1 MRKNMKTALSL
12 LSVMLIASCFSFKA
26 SAHKNM
32 DEGWKERIKAE
43 KVAFLTS
50 EIGLTPEEAQV
61 FWPVY
66 NEISQTKKELQAKV
80 KESYMALI
88 KALNEDNT
96 TDKEIDKLLDEYL
109 AAKQAVQ
116 DAGKGNA
123 AKYRKV
129 LSSKKVA
136 KLYIAEEK
144 FRRQNIRN
152 LKGHKPHGG
161 PHAGPQGHQHRGPQ
175 GCPPAGKP
183 APGAQN

>member
-66 NEISQTKKELQAKV
+66 NQVEAEKDAAMREVIKSYKELRNATEEGRSAK
-80 KESYMALI
+80 ELS
-88 KALNEDNT
+88 D
-96 TDKEIDKLLDEYL
+96 LLDKHIEAQKNLRAMENGIAERY
-109 AAKQAVQ
+109 KAVLPVE
-116 DAGKGNA
+116 
-123 AKYRKV
+123 KV
-129 LSSKKVA
+129 VR
-136 KLYIAEEK
+136 LYVGEEK
-144 FRRQNIRN
+144 FRRHHIRKMKSGN
-152 LKGHKPHGG
+152 QEGRPEPK
-161 PHAGPQGHQHRGPQ
+161 
-175 GCPPAGKP
+175 
-183 APGAQN
+183 N

>member
-66 NEISQTKKELQAKV
+66 NQVEAEKDAAMREVIKSYKELRKASEDGKSS
-80 KESYMALI
+80 KELS
-88 KALNEDNT
+88 D
-96 TDKEIDKLLDEYL
+96 LLD
-109 AAKQAVQ
+109 KHTQAQKNLRDMENGIAERYKAVLPVE
-116 DAGKGNA
+116 
-123 AKYRKV
+123 KV
-129 LSSKKVA
+129 V
-136 KLYIAEEK
+136 KLYIGEEK
-144 FRRQNIRN
+144 FRRQHIRN
-152 LKGHKPHGG
+152 MREGHHEGRPKP
-161 PHAGPQGHQHRGPQ
+161 
-175 GCPPAGKP
+175 KK
-183 APGAQN
+183 